1 MFFFSERALQFTK
14 DVEPAMEW
22 LLAHADEEMPALPV
36 VNVQPIPGSTEATNE
51 ITPMATSPSD
61 DAPAAAETS
70 SETPAEAKSLKC
82 DECNRLFKN
91 QTEVEF
97 HAAKSGHSSFS
108 ESTEE
113 KKPLTETEKKAQLAL
128 LEERL
133 KQKRIERE
141 EKEKLEALEKEK
153 SRIRS
158 GKDMLEAKARMEEL
172 EMKKIMDQRKREKE
186 DEKRARDRV
195 RAQIESDKAA
205 RKARMAAEAGL
216 PVIPPVVVA
225 AAPVATSSSP
235 KSPVEYSKTK
245 IQIRL
250 QDGTSVTETFEV
262 KEQLSAVRLFIQL
275 RQGDVPFGLMTS
287 FPRKV
292 FAAEDYEKPL
302 EQLGNLVFFFVLN
315 NFFIYIFFLL
325 GLVPSAVVIVTKA
338 Q

>member
-1 MFFFSERALQFTK
+1 MLFFSSQRALQFTK

-36 VNVQPIPGSTEATNE
+36 VNQQPEVSTETATTDAV
-51 ITPMATSPSD
+51 TPMVTSDETP
-61 DAPAAAETS
+61 AETS

-97 HAAKSGHSSFS
+97 HAAKSGHSAFS

-172 EMKKIMDQRKREKE
+172 EMKKVMDQRKREKE

-195 RAQIESDKAA
+195 RAQIECDKAA

-216 PVIPPVVVA
+216 PVVAPVVVA
-225 AAPVATSSSP
+225 PPVATSSSP

-262 KEQLSAVRLFIQL
+262 KEQLSAVRLFIQM
-275 RQGDVPFGLMTS
+275 RQGMDVPFGLMTS

-292 FAAEDYEKPL
+292 FSTEDYEKPL
-302 EQLGNLVFFFVLN
+302 EQLG
-315 NFFIYIFFLL
+315 
-325 GLVPSAVVIVTKA
+325 K
-338 Q
+338 

>member
-1 MFFFSERALQFTK
+1 
-14 DVEPAMEW
+14 MEW
-22 LLAHADEEMPALPV
+22 LLAHADEEMPSLPAV
-36 VNVQPIPGSTEATNE
+36 IQPTEAIKIEGTAEMNTSE
-51 ITPMATSPSD
+51 TPMATSD
-61 DAPAAAETS
+61 DVPADGSIS
-70 SETPAEAKSLKC
+70 SAEAKSLKC

-97 HAAKSGHSSFS
+97 HAAKSGHSAFS

-158 GKDMLEAKARMEEL
+158 GKDMLEAKSRMQEL
-172 EMKKIMDQRKREKE
+172 EMKKVMDQRKREKE

-195 RAQIESDKAA
+195 RAQIECDKAA

-216 PVIPPVVVA
+216 PVETPPPVIVA
-225 AAPVATSSSP
+225 PIATSSSP

-250 QDGTSVTETFEV
+250 QDGNTVTETFEV
-262 KEQLSAVRLFIQL
+262 KEQLSAVRLFIQM
-275 RQGDVPFGLMTS
+275 RQGMDVPFGLMTS

-292 FAAEDYEKPL
+292 FSTEDYEKPL
-302 EQLGNLVFFFVLN
+302 EQLGKILILF
-315 NFFIYIFFLL
+315 
-325 GLVPSAVVIVTKA
+325 
-338 Q
+338 

>member
-1 MFFFSERALQFTK
+1 
-14 DVEPAMEW
+14 MEW

-36 VNVQPIPGSTEATNE
+36 VNQLPEVSIEGNTETATDDVV
-51 ITPMATSPSD
+51 TPMVTSD
-61 DAPAAAETS
+61 DTPAETS
-70 SETPAEAKSLKC
+70 SSDPAAEAKSLKC

-195 RAQIESDKAA
+195 RAQIECDKAA

-216 PVIPPVVVA
+216 PVVTPVVVA
-225 AAPVATSSSP
+225 PPVATSSSP

-262 KEQLSAVRLFIQL
+262 KEQLSAVRLFIQM
-275 RQGDVPFGLMTS
+275 RQGMDVPFGLMTS

-292 FAAEDYEKPL
+292 FSTEDYEKPL
-302 EQLGNLVFFFVLN
+302 EQLGK
-315 NFFIYIFFLL
+315 YIFFL
-325 GLVPSAVVIVTKA
+325 
-338 Q
+338 

>member
-1 MFFFSERALQFTK
+1 
-14 DVEPAMEW
+14 MEW

-36 VNVQPIPGSTEATNE
+36 VNAQPEVSSIPGSTEANNV

-61 DAPAAAETS
+61 DAPAESS
-70 SETPAEAKSLKC
+70 SETSAEAKSLKC

-113 KKPLTETEKKAQLAL
+113 KKPLSDTEKKAQLVL

-158 GKDMLEAKARMEEL
+158 GKDMLEAKSRMEEL

-216 PVIPPVVVA
+216 PVAPPVVVA

-302 EQLGNLVFFFVLN
+302 EQLGK
-315 NFFIYIFFLL
+315 YFFLL
-325 GLVPSAVVIVTKA
+325 INLFYFNFFYFFFIRFGSIGCCDCHQSSISL
-338 Q
+338 